1 MPEPE
6 AMRISGVEASVGR
19 RNLEGYMEAWSFVPA
34 PRSVDS
40 EGNEVE
46 VSLSPI
52 DVKYDVVRPGME
64 IGIEVVAGLVVE
76 IVRDMSF
83 GWVMEDEEMEYL
95 RGVRSGIFS
104 KIKERGRF
112 HASEA
117 ELEVIFS
124 SRRPKVTWF
133 SRQYAL

>member
-34 PRSVDS
+34 SS
-40 EGNEVE
+40 GELEGSEVE
-46 VSLSPI
+46 MSLSPI
-52 DVKYDVVRPGME
+52 EVKYDVVKPGME
-64 IGIEVVAGLVVE
+64 IGIEVVVGVVVE

-117 ELEVIFS
+117 ELEVMFS

-133 SRQYAL
+133 SRQYLL

>member
-1 MPEPE
+1 MPEPD

-19 RNLEGYMEAWSFVPA
+19 RNFEGYMEAWSLVSA
-34 PRSVDS
+34 ATSADS

-52 DVKYDVVRPGME
+52 DVRYAVVRPGID
-64 IGIEVVAGLVVE
+64 IGIEVVVGVVVE
-76 IVRDMSF
+76 IVREMSL

-117 ELEVIFS
+117 ELEVMFS

-133 SRQYAL
+133 LRQYAL